1 MKEFGETLDLTDW
14 WARDLLDSMEWNKRK
29 ERTRKIEQSL
39 QLLSEETFKF
49 QRAIS
54 TAVFK
59 HDIPTS
65 LIVNLDQTP
74 LRYFSPGKYTFS
86 FRGAKNVRIKGVE
99 DKRQITR
106 NFAVTLYEKT
116 CWFNYFTRENLEAA
130 CKNLI
135 FWTLSPLV
143 LQKTTDQTPINQ

>member
-1 MKEFGETLDLTDW
+1 
-14 WARDLLDSMEWNKRK
+14 MEWNKRK
-29 ERTRKIEQSL
+29 ERTGKIEQSL

-99 DKRQITR
+99 DLHWKTFCGDRSPG
-106 NFAVTLYEKT
+106 TLLLLYMKKLADST
-116 CWFNYFTRENLEAA
+116 ILPGKILRLPA
-130 CKNLI
+130 KI
-135 FWTLSPLV
+135 
-143 LQKTTDQTPINQ
+143 